1 MRPSRTGTMSR
12 LTEKLMSNL
21 SKKISTQNGYR
32 LVVKLKSTLGK
43 ILLVLLFLFSFA
55 ACRTPF
61 NQPQTPSASQTAVS
75 KSKKTTNVRLSSEKR
90 LRRKRISVSRNL
102 YEGSLWR
109 YESSFGNILR
119 DHRAR
124 FRGDLMTISELPAV
138 VNVAEP
144 KAEAEG
150 EAAAPTNDTQRASL
164 LLEAITMRDEIENEQ
179 NDILRSLETIS
190 ARVTKVLPDGNML
203 IKGQKIDYRQ
213 RNQVRYITTITGILR
228 PADVD
233 DSNIV
238 SATKLANPN
247 VKIKRQ
253 QSGTFIRERLQKLAP
268 LVGQQKA
275 GLLGRLGDFAKQ

>member
-1 MRPSRTGTMSR
+1 
-12 LTEKLMSNL
+12 MSNF
-21 SKKISTQNGYR
+21 
-32 LVVKLKSTLGK
+32 LKSLHLPKLTHQNVGLTSHRKIPCGK
-43 ILLVLLFLFSFA
+43 ILLVFFVLFAAA

-61 NQPQTPSASQTAVS
+61 NQPQTPAQNQTAVS
-75 KSKKTTNVRLSSEKR
+75 KSKKVTNNRLSSEKR
-90 LRRKRISVSRNL
+90 LRRKRVSVSRNL

-124 FRGDLMTISELPAV
+124 FRGDLFTISELPSV
-138 VNVAEP
+138 VNVPEP
-144 KAEAEG
+144 KAEAEQ
-150 EAAAPTNDTQRASL
+150 EAAAPTNNTQRANL
-164 LLEAITMRDEIENEQ
+164 LLEAITMRDEIEREQ
-179 NDILRSLETIS
+179 NDILRSLETMS
-190 ARVTKVLPDGNML
+190 ARVTKVLPDGNMMV
-203 IKGQKIDYRQ
+203 KGQKVDYRQ

-253 QSGTFIRERLQKLAP
+253 QSGAFVRERLERLAP
-268 LVGQQKA
+268 LIGQQRA
-275 GLLGRLGDFAKQ
+275 GLMGRIGDFAQQ

>member
-1 MRPSRTGTMSR
+1 
-12 LTEKLMSNL
+12 MSNF
-21 SKKISTQNGYR
+21 
-32 LVVKLKSTLGK
+32 LKSLHLPKLTHQNVGLSSHRKIPCGK
-43 ILLVLLFLFSFA
+43 ILLVFFVLFAAA

-61 NQPQTPSASQTAVS
+61 NQPQTPAQNQTAVS
-75 KSKKTTNVRLSSEKR
+75 KSKKVTNNRLSSEKR
-90 LRRKRISVSRNL
+90 LRRKRVSVSRNL

-124 FRGDLMTISELPAV
+124 FRGDLFTISELPSV
-138 VNVAEP
+138 VNVPEP
-144 KAEAEG
+144 KAEAEQ
-150 EAAAPTNDTQRASL
+150 EAAAPTNNTQRANL
-164 LLEAITMRDEIENEQ
+164 LLEAITMRDEIEREQ
-179 NDILRSLETIS
+179 NDILRSLETMS
-190 ARVTKVLPDGNML
+190 ARVTKVLPDGNMM
-203 IKGQKIDYRQ
+203 IKGQKVDYRQ

-253 QSGTFIRERLQKLAP
+253 QSGAFVRERLERLAP
-268 LVGQQKA
+268 LIGQQRA
-275 GLLGRLGDFAKQ
+275 GLMGRIGDFAQQ

>member
-1 MRPSRTGTMSR
+1 
-12 LTEKLMSNL
+12 MSNF
-21 SKKISTQNGYR
+21 
-32 LVVKLKSTLGK
+32 LKSLHLPKLTHQNSGLSAHRKIPCGK
-43 ILLVLLFLFSFA
+43 ILLVFFVLFAAA

-61 NQPQTPSASQTAVS
+61 NQPQTPAQNQTAVS
-75 KSKKTTNVRLSSEKR
+75 KSKKVTNNRLNSEKR
-90 LRRKRISVSRNL
+90 LRRKRVSVSRNL

-124 FRGDLMTISELPAV
+124 FRGDLFTISERPSV
-138 VNVAEP
+138 VNVPEP
-144 KAEAEG
+144 KAEAEQ
-150 EAAAPTNDTQRASL
+150 EAAAPTNNTQRANL
-164 LLEAITMRDEIENEQ
+164 LLEAITMRDEIEREQ
-179 NDILRSLETIS
+179 NDILRSLETMS
-190 ARVTKVLPDGNML
+190 ARVTKVLPDGNMM
-203 IKGQKIDYRQ
+203 IKGQKVDYRQ

-253 QSGTFIRERLQKLAP
+253 QSGAFVRERLERLAP
-268 LVGQQKA
+268 LIGQQRA
-275 GLLGRLGDFAKQ
+275 GLMGRIGDFAQQ

>member
-1 MRPSRTGTMSR
+1 M
-12 LTEKLMSNL
+12 LNF
-21 SKKISTQNGYR
+21 
-32 LVVKLKSTLGK
+32 LKSLHLPKLTHQNVGISSHRKIPCGK
-43 ILLVLLFLFSFA
+43 ILLVFFVLFAAA

-61 NQPQTPSASQTAVS
+61 NQPQTPAQNQTAVS
-75 KSKKTTNVRLSSEKR
+75 NSKKVTNNRLSSEKR
-90 LRRKRISVSRNL
+90 LRRKKVSVSRNL

-124 FRGDLMTISELPAV
+124 FRGDLFTISELPSV
-138 VNVAEP
+138 VNVPEP
-144 KAEAEG
+144 KAEAEA
-150 EAAAPTNDTQRASL
+150 EAAAPTNNTQRANL
-164 LLEAITMRDEIENEQ
+164 LLEAITMRDEIEREQ
-179 NDILRSLETIS
+179 NDILRSLETMS
-190 ARVTKVLPDGNML
+190 ARVTKVLPDGNMM
-203 IKGQKIDYRQ
+203 IKGQKVDYRQ

-253 QSGTFIRERLQKLAP
+253 QSGAFVRERLERLSKLS
-268 LVGQQKA
+268 GRERA
-275 GLLGRLGDFAKQ
+275 GLMGRIGDFAQQ

>member
-1 MRPSRTGTMSR
+1 MSDFLKFLYLPK
-12 LTEKLMSNL
+12 LTHQNVGL
-21 SKKISTQNGYR
+21 SSHRKIPC
-32 LVVKLKSTLGK
+32 GK
-43 ILLVLLFLFSFA
+43 ILLVFFMLFAAA

-61 NQPQTPSASQTAVS
+61 NQPQTPAQNQTAVS
-75 KSKKTTNVRLSSEKR
+75 NSKKVTNNRLSSEKR
-90 LRRKRISVSRNL
+90 LRRKRVSVSRNL

-124 FRGDLMTISELPAV
+124 FRGDLFTISELPSV
-138 VNVAEP
+138 VNVPEP
-144 KAEAEG
+144 KAEAEQ
-150 EAAAPTNDTQRASL
+150 EAAAPTNNTQRANL
-164 LLEAITMRDEIENEQ
+164 LLEAITMRDEIEREQ
-179 NDILRSLETIS
+179 NDILRSLETMS
-190 ARVTKVLPDGNML
+190 ARVTKVLPDGNMM
-203 IKGQKIDYRQ
+203 IKGQKVDYRQ

-253 QSGTFIRERLQKLAP
+253 QSGAFVRERLERLAP
-268 LVGQQKA
+268 LIGQQRA
-275 GLLGRLGDFAKQ
+275 GLMGRIGDFAQQ

>member
-1 MRPSRTGTMSR
+1 
-12 LTEKLMSNL
+12 MSNF
-21 SKKISTQNGYR
+21 
-32 LVVKLKSTLGK
+32 LKSLHLPKLTHQNVGLSSHRKIPCGK
-43 ILLVLLFLFSFA
+43 ILLVFFVLFAAA

-61 NQPQTPSASQTAVS
+61 NQPKTPAQNQTAVS
-75 KSKKTTNVRLSSEKR
+75 KSKKVTNNRLSSEKR
-90 LRRKRISVSRNL
+90 LRRKRVSVSRNL

-124 FRGDLMTISELPAV
+124 FRGDLFTISELPSV
-138 VNVAEP
+138 VNVPEP
-144 KAEAEG
+144 KAEAEA
-150 EAAAPTNDTQRASL
+150 EAAAPTNNTQRANL
-164 LLEAITMRDEIENEQ
+164 LLEAITMRDEIEREQ
-179 NDILRSLETIS
+179 NDILRSLETMS
-190 ARVTKVLPDGNML
+190 ARVTKVLPDGNMM
-203 IKGQKIDYRQ
+203 IKGQKVDYRQ

-253 QSGTFIRERLQKLAP
+253 QSGAFVRERLERLAP
-268 LVGQQKA
+268 LIGQQRA
-275 GLLGRLGDFAKQ
+275 GLMGRIGDFAQQ

>member
-1 MRPSRTGTMSR
+1 
-12 LTEKLMSNL
+12 MSNF
-21 SKKISTQNGYR
+21 
-32 LVVKLKSTLGK
+32 LKSLHLPKLTHQNVRLSSHRKIPCGK
-43 ILLVLLFLFSFA
+43 ILLVFFVLFAAA

-61 NQPQTPSASQTAVS
+61 NQPQTPAQNQTAVS
-75 KSKKTTNVRLSSEKR
+75 NSKKVTNNRLSSEKR
-90 LRRKRISVSRNL
+90 LRRKRVSVSRNL

-124 FRGDLMTISELPAV
+124 FRGDLFTISELPSV
-138 VNVAEP
+138 VNVPEP
-144 KAEAEG
+144 KAEAEQ
-150 EAAAPTNDTQRASL
+150 EAAAPTNNTQRANL
-164 LLEAITMRDEIENEQ
+164 LLEAITMRDEIEREQ
-179 NDILRSLETIS
+179 NDILRSLETMS
-190 ARVTKVLPDGNML
+190 ARVTKVLPDGNMM
-203 IKGQKIDYRQ
+203 IKGQKVDYRQ

-253 QSGTFIRERLQKLAP
+253 QSGAFVRERLERLSKLS
-268 LVGQQKA
+268 GRERA
-275 GLLGRLGDFAKQ
+275 GLMGRIGDFAQQ

>member
-1 MRPSRTGTMSR
+1 M
-12 LTEKLMSNL
+12 LNF
-21 SKKISTQNGYR
+21 
-32 LVVKLKSTLGK
+32 LKSLHLLKLTHQNVGISSHRKIPCGK
-43 ILLVLLFLFSFA
+43 ILLVIFVLFATA

-61 NQPQTPSASQTAVS
+61 NQPQTPAQNQTAVS
-75 KSKKTTNVRLSSEKR
+75 NSKKVTNNRLSSEKR
-90 LRRKRISVSRNL
+90 LRRKRVSVSRNL

-124 FRGDLMTISELPAV
+124 FRGDLFTISELPSV
-138 VNVAEP
+138 VNVPEP
-144 KAEAEG
+144 KAEAEQ
-150 EAAAPTNDTQRASL
+150 EAAAPTNNTQRANL
-164 LLEAITMRDEIENEQ
+164 LLEAITMRDEIEREQ
-179 NDILRSLETIS
+179 NDILRSLETMS
-190 ARVTKVLPDGNML
+190 ARVTKVLPDGNMM
-203 IKGQKIDYRQ
+203 IKGQKVDYRQ

-253 QSGTFIRERLQKLAP
+253 QSGAFVRERLERLAP
-268 LVGQQKA
+268 LIGQQRA
-275 GLLGRLGDFAKQ
+275 GLMGRIGDFAQQ

>member
-1 MRPSRTGTMSR
+1 MSDFLKFLYLPK
-12 LTEKLMSNL
+12 LTHQNVGL
-21 SKKISTQNGYR
+21 SAHRKIPR
-32 LVVKLKSTLGK
+32 GK
-43 ILLVLLFLFSFA
+43 ILLVFLVLLVAA

-61 NQPQTPSASQTAVS
+61 NQPQTPAQNQTAVS
-75 KSKKTTNVRLSSEKR
+75 KSKKVTNNRLSSEKR
-90 LRRKRISVSRNL
+90 MRRKRVSVSRNL

-124 FRGDLMTISELPAV
+124 FRGDLFTISELPSV
-138 VNVAEP
+138 VNVPEP
-144 KAEAEG
+144 KAEAEA
-150 EAAAPTNDTQRASL
+150 EAAAPTNNTQRANL
-164 LLEAITMRDEIENEQ
+164 LLEAITMRDEIEREQ
-179 NDILRSLETIS
+179 NDILRSLETMS
-190 ARVTKVLPDGNML
+190 ARVTKVLPDGNMM
-203 IKGQKIDYRQ
+203 IKGQKVDYRQ

-253 QSGTFIRERLQKLAP
+253 QSGAFVRERLERLAP
-268 LVGQQKA
+268 LIGQQRA
-275 GLLGRLGDFAKQ
+275 GLMGRIGDFAQQ

>member
-1 MRPSRTGTMSR
+1 
-12 LTEKLMSNL
+12 MSNF
-21 SKKISTQNGYR
+21 
-32 LVVKLKSTLGK
+32 LKSLHFPKLTHQNVGFSSHRKIPCGK
-43 ILLVLLFLFSFA
+43 ILLVFFVLFAAA

-61 NQPQTPSASQTAVS
+61 NQPQTPAQNQTAVS
-75 KSKKTTNVRLSSEKR
+75 KSKKVTNNRLSSEKR
-90 LRRKRISVSRNL
+90 LRRKRVSVSRNL

-124 FRGDLMTISELPAV
+124 FRGDLFTISELPSV
-138 VNVAEP
+138 VNVPEP
-144 KAEAEG
+144 KAEAEA
-150 EAAAPTNDTQRASL
+150 EAAAPTNNTQRANL
-164 LLEAITMRDEIENEQ
+164 LLEAITMRDEIEREQ
-179 NDILRSLETIS
+179 NDILRSLETMS
-190 ARVTKVLPDGNML
+190 ARVTKVLPDGNMM
-203 IKGQKIDYRQ
+203 IKGQKVDYRQ

-253 QSGTFIRERLQKLAP
+253 QSGAFVRERLERLAP
-268 LVGQQKA
+268 LIGQQRA
-275 GLLGRLGDFAKQ
+275 GLMGRIGDFAQQ

>member
-1 MRPSRTGTMSR
+1 M
-12 LTEKLMSNL
+12 N
-21 SKKISTQNGYR
+21 
-32 LVVKLKSTLGK
+32 
-43 ILLVLLFLFSFA
+43 
-55 ACRTPF
+55 
-61 NQPQTPSASQTAVS
+61 
-75 KSKKTTNVRLSSEKR
+75 SEKR
-90 LRRKRISVSRNL
+90 LRRKRISVNRNL

-124 FRGDLMTISELPAV
+124 FRGDLLTISEVPAV

-150 EAAAPTNDTQRASL
+150 EAADPTNDTQRASL

-228 PADVD
+228 PADID

-253 QSGTFIRERLQKLAP
+253 QSGAFVRERLEKLRP
-268 LVGQQKA
+268 LIGRQKA
-275 GLLGRLGDFAKQ
+275 GLAGRIGDFAKQ

>member
-1 MRPSRTGTMSR
+1 
-12 LTEKLMSNL
+12 MSNF
-21 SKKISTQNGYR
+21 
-32 LVVKLKSTLGK
+32 LKSLHLPKLTHQNVGLSSHRKIPCGK
-43 ILLVLLFLFSFA
+43 ILLVFFVLFAAA

-61 NQPQTPSASQTAVS
+61 NQPQTPAQNQTAVS
-75 KSKKTTNVRLSSEKR
+75 KSKKVTNNRLSSEKR
-90 LRRKRISVSRNL
+90 LRRKRVSVSRNL

-124 FRGDLMTISELPAV
+124 FRGDLFTISELPSV
-138 VNVAEP
+138 VNVPEP
-144 KAEAEG
+144 KAEAEQ
-150 EAAAPTNDTQRASL
+150 EAAAPANNTQRANL
-164 LLEAITMRDEIENEQ
+164 LLEAITMRDEIEREQ
-179 NDILRSLETIS
+179 NDILRSLETMS
-190 ARVTKVLPDGNML
+190 ARVTKVLPDGNMM
-203 IKGQKIDYRQ
+203 IKGQKVDYRQ

-253 QSGTFIRERLQKLAP
+253 QSGAFVRERLERLAP
-268 LVGQQKA
+268 LIGQQRA
-275 GLLGRLGDFAKQ
+275 GLMGRIGDFAQQ

>member
-1 MRPSRTGTMSR
+1 
-12 LTEKLMSNL
+12 MSNF
-21 SKKISTQNGYR
+21 
-32 LVVKLKSTLGK
+32 LKSLHLPKLTHQNVGLSSHRKIPCGK
-43 ILLVLLFLFSFA
+43 ILLVFFVLFAAA

-61 NQPQTPSASQTAVS
+61 NQPQTPAQNQTAVS
-75 KSKKTTNVRLSSEKR
+75 NSKKVTNNRLSSEKR
-90 LRRKRISVSRNL
+90 LRRKRVSVSRNL

-124 FRGDLMTISELPAV
+124 FRGDLFTISELPSV
-138 VNVAEP
+138 VNVPEP
-144 KAEAEG
+144 KAEAEA
-150 EAAAPTNDTQRASL
+150 EAAAPTNNTQRANL
-164 LLEAITMRDEIENEQ
+164 LLEAITMRDEIEREQ
-179 NDILRSLETIS
+179 NDILRSLETMS
-190 ARVTKVLPDGNML
+190 ARVTKVLPDGNMM
-203 IKGQKIDYRQ
+203 IKGQKVDYRQ

-253 QSGTFIRERLQKLAP
+253 QSGAFVRERLERLAP
-268 LVGQQKA
+268 LIGQQRA
-275 GLLGRLGDFAKQ
+275 GLMGRIGDFAQQ

>member
-1 MRPSRTGTMSR
+1 MS
-12 LTEKLMSNL
+12 
-21 SKKISTQNGYR
+21 IF
-32 LVVKLKSTLGK
+32 LKSLHLPKLTHQNVGLSSHRKIPCGK
-43 ILLVLLFLFSFA
+43 ILLVFFVLFAAA

-61 NQPQTPSASQTAVS
+61 NQPQTPAQNQTAVS
-75 KSKKTTNVRLSSEKR
+75 KSKKVTNNRLSSEKR
-90 LRRKRISVSRNL
+90 LRRKRVSVSRNL

-124 FRGDLMTISELPAV
+124 FRGDLFTISELPSV
-138 VNVAEP
+138 VNVPEP
-144 KAEAEG
+144 KAEAEA
-150 EAAAPTNDTQRASL
+150 EAAAPTNNTQRANL
-164 LLEAITMRDEIENEQ
+164 LLEAITMRDEIEREQ
-179 NDILRSLETIS
+179 NDILRSLETMS
-190 ARVTKVLPDGNML
+190 ARVTKVLPDGNMM
-203 IKGQKIDYRQ
+203 IKGQKVDYRQ

-253 QSGTFIRERLQKLAP
+253 QSGAFVRERLERLAP
-268 LVGQQKA
+268 LIGQQRA
-275 GLLGRLGDFAKQ
+275 GLMGRIGDFAQQ

>member
-1 MRPSRTGTMSR
+1 
-12 LTEKLMSNL
+12 MSNF
-21 SKKISTQNGYR
+21 
-32 LVVKLKSTLGK
+32 LKSLHLPKLTHQNVGLSSHRKIPCGK
-43 ILLVLLFLFSFA
+43 ILLVFFMLFAAA

-61 NQPQTPSASQTAVS
+61 NQPQTPAQNQTAVS
-75 KSKKTTNVRLSSEKR
+75 KSKKVTNNRLSSEKR
-90 LRRKRISVSRNL
+90 LRRKRVSVSRNL

-124 FRGDLMTISELPAV
+124 FRGDLFTISELPSV
-138 VNVAEP
+138 VNVPEP
-144 KAEAEG
+144 KAEAEQ
-150 EAAAPTNDTQRASL
+150 EAAAPTNNTQRANL
-164 LLEAITMRDEIENEQ
+164 LLEAITMRDEIEREQ
-179 NDILRSLETIS
+179 NDILRSLETMS
-190 ARVTKVLPDGNML
+190 ARVTKVLPDGNMM
-203 IKGQKIDYRQ
+203 IKGQKVDYRQ

-253 QSGTFIRERLQKLAP
+253 QSGAFVRERLERLAP
-268 LVGQQKA
+268 LIGQQRA
-275 GLLGRLGDFAKQ
+275 GLMGRIGDFAQQ

>member
-1 MRPSRTGTMSR
+1 MSDFLKFLYSPK
-12 LTEKLMSNL
+12 LTHQNVGL
-21 SKKISTQNGYR
+21 SSHRKIPC
-32 LVVKLKSTLGK
+32 GK
-43 ILLVLLFLFSFA
+43 ILLVFFVLFAAA

-61 NQPQTPSASQTAVS
+61 NQPQTPAQNQTAVS
-75 KSKKTTNVRLSSEKR
+75 NSKKVTNNRLSSEKR
-90 LRRKRISVSRNL
+90 LRRKKVSVSRNL

-124 FRGDLMTISELPAV
+124 FRGDLFTISELPSV
-138 VNVAEP
+138 VNVPEP
-144 KAEAEG
+144 KAEAEA
-150 EAAAPTNDTQRASL
+150 EAAAPTNNTQRANL
-164 LLEAITMRDEIENEQ
+164 LLEAITMRDEIEREQ
-179 NDILRSLETIS
+179 NDILRSLETMS
-190 ARVTKVLPDGNML
+190 ARVTKVLPDGNMM
-203 IKGQKIDYRQ
+203 IKGQKVDYRQ

-253 QSGTFIRERLQKLAP
+253 QSGAFVRERLERLAP
-268 LVGQQKA
+268 LIGQQRA
-275 GLLGRLGDFAKQ
+275 GLMGRIGDFAQQ

>member
-1 MRPSRTGTMSR
+1 MSDFLNFLYLPKLTHQNVR
-12 LTEKLMSNL
+12 LSAHQKNPC
-21 SKKISTQNGYR
+21 
-32 LVVKLKSTLGK
+32 GK
-43 ILLVLLFLFSFA
+43 ILLVFFVLFAAA

-61 NQPQTPSASQTAVS
+61 NQPQTPAQNQKAVS
-75 KSKKTTNVRLSSEKR
+75 KSKKVTNNRLSSEKR
-90 LRRKRISVSRNL
+90 LRRKRVSVSKNL

-124 FRGDLMTISELPAV
+124 FRGDLFTISELPSV
-138 VNVAEP
+138 VNVPEP
-144 KAEAEG
+144 KAEAEA
-150 EAAAPTNDTQRASL
+150 EAAAPTNNTQRANL
-164 LLEAITMRDEIENEQ
+164 LLEAITMRDEIEREQ
-179 NDILRSLETIS
+179 NDILRSLETMS
-190 ARVTKVLPDGNML
+190 ARVTKVLPDGNMM
-203 IKGQKIDYRQ
+203 IKGQKVDYRQ

-253 QSGTFIRERLQKLAP
+253 QSGAFVRERLERLAP
-268 LVGQQKA
+268 LIGQQRA
-275 GLLGRLGDFAKQ
+275 GLMGRIGDFAQQ

>member
-1 MRPSRTGTMSR
+1 
-12 LTEKLMSNL
+12 MSNF
-21 SKKISTQNGYR
+21 
-32 LVVKLKSTLGK
+32 LKSLHLPKLTHQNVGLSSHRKIPCGK
-43 ILLVLLFLFSFA
+43 ILLVFFVLFAAA

-61 NQPQTPSASQTAVS
+61 NQPQTPAQNQTAVS
-75 KSKKTTNVRLSSEKR
+75 KSKKVTNNRLSSEKR
-90 LRRKRISVSRNL
+90 LRRKRVSVSRNL

-124 FRGDLMTISELPAV
+124 FRGDLFTISELPSV
-138 VNVAEP
+138 VNVPEP
-144 KAEAEG
+144 KAEAEA
-150 EAAAPTNDTQRASL
+150 EAAAPTNNTQRANL
-164 LLEAITMRDEIENEQ
+164 LLEAITMRDEIEREQ
-179 NDILRSLETIS
+179 NDILRSLETMS
-190 ARVTKVLPDGNML
+190 ARVTKVLPDGNMM
-203 IKGQKIDYRQ
+203 IKGQKVDYRQ

-253 QSGTFIRERLQKLAP
+253 QSGAFVRERLERLSKLS
-268 LVGQQKA
+268 GRERA
-275 GLLGRLGDFAKQ
+275 GLMGRIGDFAQQ

>member
-1 MRPSRTGTMSR
+1 
-12 LTEKLMSNL
+12 MSNF
-21 SKKISTQNGYR
+21 
-32 LVVKLKSTLGK
+32 LKSLHLPKLTHQNVGLSSHRKIPCGK
-43 ILLVLLFLFSFA
+43 ILLVFFVLFAAA

-61 NQPQTPSASQTAVS
+61 NQPQTPAQNQTAVS
-75 KSKKTTNVRLSSEKR
+75 NSKKVTNNRLSSEKR
-90 LRRKRISVSRNL
+90 LRRKRVSISRNL

-124 FRGDLMTISELPAV
+124 FRGDLFTISELPSV
-138 VNVAEP
+138 VNVPEP
-144 KAEAEG
+144 KAEAEA
-150 EAAAPTNDTQRASL
+150 EAAAPTNNTQRANL
-164 LLEAITMRDEIENEQ
+164 LLEAITMRDEIEREQ
-179 NDILRSLETIS
+179 NDILRSLETMS
-190 ARVTKVLPDGNML
+190 ARVTKVLPDGNMMV
-203 IKGQKIDYRQ
+203 KGQKVDYRQ

-253 QSGTFIRERLQKLAP
+253 QSGAFVRERLERLAP
-268 LVGQQKA
+268 LIGQQRA
-275 GLLGRLGDFAKQ
+275 GLMGRIGDFAQQ

>member
-1 MRPSRTGTMSR
+1 
-12 LTEKLMSNL
+12 MSNF
-21 SKKISTQNGYR
+21 
-32 LVVKLKSTLGK
+32 LKSLHLPKLTHQNVGLSSHRKIPCGK
-43 ILLVLLFLFSFA
+43 ILLVFFVLFAAA

-61 NQPQTPSASQTAVS
+61 NQPQTPAQNQTAVS
-75 KSKKTTNVRLSSEKR
+75 KSKKVTNNRLSSEKR
-90 LRRKRISVSRNL
+90 LRRKRVSVSKNL

-124 FRGDLMTISELPAV
+124 FRGDLFTISELPSV
-138 VNVAEP
+138 VNVPKP
-144 KAEAEG
+144 KAEAEA
-150 EAAAPTNDTQRASL
+150 EAAAPTNNTQRANL
-164 LLEAITMRDEIENEQ
+164 LLEAITMRDEIEREQ
-179 NDILRSLETIS
+179 NDILRSLETMS
-190 ARVTKVLPDGNML
+190 ARVTKVLPDGNMM
-203 IKGQKIDYRQ
+203 IKGQKVDYRQ

-253 QSGTFIRERLQKLAP
+253 QSGAFVRERLERLAP
-268 LVGQQKA
+268 LIGQQRA
-275 GLLGRLGDFAKQ
+275 GLMGRIGDFAQQ

>member
-1 MRPSRTGTMSR
+1 MSDFLKFLYLPK
-12 LTEKLMSNL
+12 LTHQSVGL
-21 SKKISTQNGYR
+21 SAHRKIPC
-32 LVVKLKSTLGK
+32 GK
-43 ILLVLLFLFSFA
+43 ILLVFFVLLSAA

-61 NQPQTPSASQTAVS
+61 NQPQTPAQNQTAVS
-75 KSKKTTNVRLSSEKR
+75 KSKKVTNNRLSSEKR
-90 LRRKRISVSRNL
+90 LRRKRVSVSRNL

-124 FRGDLMTISELPAV
+124 FRGDLFTISELPSV
-138 VNVAEP
+138 VNVPEP
-144 KAEAEG
+144 KAEAEA
-150 EAAAPTNDTQRASL
+150 EAAAPTNNTQRANL
-164 LLEAITMRDEIENEQ
+164 LLEAITMRDEIEREQ
-179 NDILRSLETIS
+179 NDILRSLETMS
-190 ARVTKVLPDGNML
+190 ARVTKVLPDGNMM
-203 IKGQKIDYRQ
+203 IKGQKVDYRQ

-253 QSGTFIRERLQKLAP
+253 QSGAFVRERLERLAP
-268 LVGQQKA
+268 LIGQQRA
-275 GLLGRLGDFAKQ
+275 GLMGRIGDFAQQ

>member
-1 MRPSRTGTMSR
+1 
-12 LTEKLMSNL
+12 MSNF
-21 SKKISTQNGYR
+21 
-32 LVVKLKSTLGK
+32 LKSLHLPKLTHQNVGLSSHRKIPCGK
-43 ILLVLLFLFSFA
+43 ILLVFFVLFATA

-61 NQPQTPSASQTAVS
+61 NQPQTPAQNQTAVS
-75 KSKKTTNVRLSSEKR
+75 NSKKVTNNRLSSEKR
-90 LRRKRISVSRNL
+90 LRRKRVSVSRNL

-124 FRGDLMTISELPAV
+124 FRGDLFTISELPSV
-138 VNVAEP
+138 VNVPEP
-144 KAEAEG
+144 KAEAEQ
-150 EAAAPTNDTQRASL
+150 EAAAPTNNTQRANL
-164 LLEAITMRDEIENEQ
+164 LLEAITMRDEIEREQ
-179 NDILRSLETIS
+179 NDILRSLETMS
-190 ARVTKVLPDGNML
+190 ARVTKVLPDGNMM
-203 IKGQKIDYRQ
+203 IKGQKVDYRQ

-253 QSGTFIRERLQKLAP
+253 QSGAFVRERLERLSKLS
-268 LVGQQKA
+268 GRERA
-275 GLLGRLGDFAKQ
+275 GLMGRIGDFAQQ

>member
-1 MRPSRTGTMSR
+1 
-12 LTEKLMSNL
+12 MSNF
-21 SKKISTQNGYR
+21 
-32 LVVKLKSTLGK
+32 LKSLHLPKLTHQNVGLSSHRKIPCGK
-43 ILLVLLFLFSFA
+43 ILLVFFVLFAAA

-61 NQPQTPSASQTAVS
+61 NQPQTPAQNQTALS
-75 KSKKTTNVRLSSEKR
+75 KSKKVTNNRLSSEKR
-90 LRRKRISVSRNL
+90 LRRKRVSVSRNL

-124 FRGDLMTISELPAV
+124 FRGDLFTISELPSV
-138 VNVAEP
+138 VNVPEP
-144 KAEAEG
+144 KAEAEA
-150 EAAAPTNDTQRASL
+150 EAAAPTNNTQRANL
-164 LLEAITMRDEIENEQ
+164 LLEAITMRDEIEREQ
-179 NDILRSLETIS
+179 NDILRSLETMS
-190 ARVTKVLPDGNML
+190 ARVTKVLPDGNMMV
-203 IKGQKIDYRQ
+203 KGQKVDYRQ

-253 QSGTFIRERLQKLAP
+253 QSGAFVRERLERLAP
-268 LVGQQKA
+268 LIGQQRA
-275 GLLGRLGDFAKQ
+275 GLMGRIGDFAQQ

>member
-1 MRPSRTGTMSR
+1 MLDFLKFLHLPKLTHQNVR
-12 LTEKLMSNL
+12 LSAHRKNT
-21 SKKISTQNGYR
+21 Y
-32 LVVKLKSTLGK
+32 GK
-43 ILLVLLFLFSFA
+43 ILLVFFVLFAAA

-61 NQPQTPSASQTAVS
+61 NQPQTPAQNQTAVS
-75 KSKKTTNVRLSSEKR
+75 KSKKVTNNRLSSEKR
-90 LRRKRISVSRNL
+90 LRRKRVSVSRNL

-124 FRGDLMTISELPAV
+124 FRGDLFTISELPSV
-138 VNVAEP
+138 VNVPEP
-144 KAEAEG
+144 KAEAEQ
-150 EAAAPTNDTQRASL
+150 EAAAPTNNTQRANL
-164 LLEAITMRDEIENEQ
+164 LLEAITMRDEIEREQ
-179 NDILRSLETIS
+179 NDILRSLETMS
-190 ARVTKVLPDGNML
+190 ARVTKVLPDGNMM
-203 IKGQKIDYRQ
+203 IKGQKVDYRQ

-253 QSGTFIRERLQKLAP
+253 QSGAFVRERLERLAP
-268 LVGQQKA
+268 LIGQQRA
-275 GLLGRLGDFAKQ
+275 GLMGRIGDFAQQ

>member
-1 MRPSRTGTMSR
+1 
-12 LTEKLMSNL
+12 MSNF
-21 SKKISTQNGYR
+21 
-32 LVVKLKSTLGK
+32 LKSLHLPKLTHQNVGLTSHRKIPCGK
-43 ILLVLLFLFSFA
+43 ILLVFFVLFATA

-61 NQPQTPSASQTAVS
+61 NQPQTPAQNQTAVS
-75 KSKKTTNVRLSSEKR
+75 KSKKVTNNRLSSEKR
-90 LRRKRISVSRNL
+90 LRRKRVSVSRNL

-124 FRGDLMTISELPAV
+124 FRGDLFTISELPSV
-138 VNVAEP
+138 VNVPEP
-144 KAEAEG
+144 KAEAEA
-150 EAAAPTNDTQRASL
+150 EAAAPTNNTQRANL
-164 LLEAITMRDEIENEQ
+164 LLEAITMRDEIEREQ
-179 NDILRSLETIS
+179 NDILRSLETMS
-190 ARVTKVLPDGNML
+190 ARVTKVLPDGNMM
-203 IKGQKIDYRQ
+203 IKGQKVDYRQ

-253 QSGTFIRERLQKLAP
+253 QSGAFVRERLERLSKLS
-268 LVGQQKA
+268 GRERA
-275 GLLGRLGDFAKQ
+275 GLMGRIGDFAQQ

>member
-1 MRPSRTGTMSR
+1 
-12 LTEKLMSNL
+12 MSNF
-21 SKKISTQNGYR
+21 
-32 LVVKLKSTLGK
+32 LKSSHLPKLTHQNVGLSSHRKIPCGK
-43 ILLVLLFLFSFA
+43 ILLVFFVLFAAA

-61 NQPQTPSASQTAVS
+61 NQPQTPAQNQTAVS
-75 KSKKTTNVRLSSEKR
+75 KSKKVTNNRLSSEKR
-90 LRRKRISVSRNL
+90 LRRKRVSVSRNL

-124 FRGDLMTISELPAV
+124 FRGDLFTISELPSV
-138 VNVAEP
+138 VNVPEP
-144 KAEAEG
+144 KAEAEA
-150 EAAAPTNDTQRASL
+150 EAAAPTNNTQRANL
-164 LLEAITMRDEIENEQ
+164 LLEAITMRDEIEREQ
-179 NDILRSLETIS
+179 NDILRSLETMS
-190 ARVTKVLPDGNML
+190 ARVTKVLPDGNMM
-203 IKGQKIDYRQ
+203 IKGQKVDYRQ

-253 QSGTFIRERLQKLAP
+253 QSGAFVRERLERLAP
-268 LVGQQKA
+268 LIGQQRA
-275 GLLGRLGDFAKQ
+275 GLMGRIGDFAQQ

>member
-1 MRPSRTGTMSR
+1 
-12 LTEKLMSNL
+12 MSNF
-21 SKKISTQNGYR
+21 
-32 LVVKLKSTLGK
+32 LKSLHLPKLTHQKFRLSSHRKIPCGK
-43 ILLVLLFLFSFA
+43 ILLVFFVLFAAA

-61 NQPQTPSASQTAVS
+61 NQPQTPAQNQTAVS
-75 KSKKTTNVRLSSEKR
+75 KSKKVTNNRLSSEKR
-90 LRRKRISVSRNL
+90 LRRKRVSVSRNL

-124 FRGDLMTISELPAV
+124 FRGDLFTISELPSV
-138 VNVAEP
+138 VNVPEP
-144 KAEAEG
+144 KAEAEQ
-150 EAAAPTNDTQRASL
+150 EAAAPTNNTQRANL
-164 LLEAITMRDEIENEQ
+164 LLEAITMRDEIEREQ
-179 NDILRSLETIS
+179 NDILRSLETMS
-190 ARVTKVLPDGNML
+190 ARVTKVLPDGNMM
-203 IKGQKIDYRQ
+203 IKGQKVDYRQ

-253 QSGTFIRERLQKLAP
+253 QSGAFVRERLERLSKLS
-268 LVGQQKA
+268 GRERA
-275 GLLGRLGDFAKQ
+275 GLMGRIGDFAQQ

>member
-1 MRPSRTGTMSR
+1 
-12 LTEKLMSNL
+12 MSNF
-21 SKKISTQNGYR
+21 
-32 LVVKLKSTLGK
+32 LKSLHLPKLTHQNVGLSSHRKIPCGK
-43 ILLVLLFLFSFA
+43 ILLVFFVLFAAA

-61 NQPQTPSASQTAVS
+61 NQPQTPAQNQTAVS
-75 KSKKTTNVRLSSEKR
+75 KSKKVTNNRLSSEKR
-90 LRRKRISVSRNL
+90 LRRKRVSVSRNL

-124 FRGDLMTISELPAV
+124 FRGDLFTISELPSV
-138 VNVAEP
+138 VNVPEP
-144 KAEAEG
+144 KAEAEQ
-150 EAAAPTNDTQRASL
+150 EAAAPSNNTQRANL
-164 LLEAITMRDEIENEQ
+164 LLEAITMRDEIEREQ
-179 NDILRSLETIS
+179 NDILRSLETMS
-190 ARVTKVLPDGNML
+190 ARVTKVLPDGNMM
-203 IKGQKIDYRQ
+203 IKGQKVDYRQ

-253 QSGTFIRERLQKLAP
+253 QSGAFVRERLERLAP
-268 LVGQQKA
+268 LIGQQRA
-275 GLLGRLGDFAKQ
+275 GLMGRIGDFAQQ

>member
-1 MRPSRTGTMSR
+1 MSK
-12 LTEKLMSNL
+12 LTHQNVGL
-21 SKKISTQNGYR
+21 SSHRKIPC
-32 LVVKLKSTLGK
+32 GK
-43 ILLVLLFLFSFA
+43 ILLVFFVLFAAA

-61 NQPQTPSASQTAVS
+61 NQPQTPAQNQTAVS
-75 KSKKTTNVRLSSEKR
+75 KSKKVTNNRLSSEKR
-90 LRRKRISVSRNL
+90 LRRKRVSVSKNL

-124 FRGDLMTISELPAV
+124 FRGDLFTISELPAV
-138 VNVAEP
+138 VNVPEP
-144 KAEAEG
+144 KAEAEA
-150 EAAAPTNDTQRASL
+150 EAAAPTNNTQRANL
-164 LLEAITMRDEIENEQ
+164 LLEAITMRDEIEREQ
-179 NDILRSLETIS
+179 NDILRSLETMS
-190 ARVTKVLPDGNML
+190 ARVTKVLPDGNMM
-203 IKGQKIDYRQ
+203 IKGQKVDYRQ

-253 QSGTFIRERLQKLAP
+253 QSGAFVRERLERLAP
-268 LVGQQKA
+268 LIGQQRA
-275 GLLGRLGDFAKQ
+275 GLMGRIGDFAQQ

>member
-1 MRPSRTGTMSR
+1 MPN
-12 LTEKLMSNL
+12 LTNHNVEL
-21 SKKISTQNGYR
+21 SSHWKIPC
-32 LVVKLKSTLGK
+32 GK
-43 ILLVLLFLFSFA
+43 ILLVFCVLFAAA

-61 NQPQTPSASQTAVS
+61 NQPQTPAQNQTAVS
-75 KSKKTTNVRLSSEKR
+75 KSKKVTNNRLSSEKR
-90 LRRKRISVSRNL
+90 LRRKRVSVSRNL

-124 FRGDLMTISELPAV
+124 FRGDLFTISELPSV
-138 VNVAEP
+138 VNVPEP
-144 KAEAEG
+144 KAEAEQ
-150 EAAAPTNDTQRASL
+150 EAAAPTNNTQRANL
-164 LLEAITMRDEIENEQ
+164 LLEAITMRDEIEREQ
-179 NDILRSLETIS
+179 NDILRSLETMS
-190 ARVTKVLPDGNML
+190 ARVTKVLPDGNMM
-203 IKGQKIDYRQ
+203 IKGQKVDYRQ

-253 QSGTFIRERLQKLAP
+253 QSGAFVRERLERLAP
-268 LVGQQKA
+268 LIGQQRA
-275 GLLGRLGDFAKQ
+275 GLMGRIGDFAQQ